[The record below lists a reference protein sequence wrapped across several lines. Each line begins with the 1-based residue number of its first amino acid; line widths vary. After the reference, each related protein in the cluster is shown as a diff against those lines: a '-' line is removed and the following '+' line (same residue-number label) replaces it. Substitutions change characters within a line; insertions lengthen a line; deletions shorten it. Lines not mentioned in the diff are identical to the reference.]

1 MAAQACTGVIMLGR
15 RGGVGGDTGPSES
28 VKATRKDKGKIHQL
42 PFVSFIKSCN
52 LIMSHNPFNHL
63 ASQITSQV
71 IITF

>member
-52 LIMSHNPFNHL
+52 
-63 ASQITSQV
+63 
-71 IITF
+71 